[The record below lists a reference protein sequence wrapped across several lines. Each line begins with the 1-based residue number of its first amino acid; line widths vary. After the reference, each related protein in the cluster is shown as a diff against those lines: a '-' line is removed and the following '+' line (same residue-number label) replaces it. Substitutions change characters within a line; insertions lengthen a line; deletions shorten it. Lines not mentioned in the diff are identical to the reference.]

1 VSARRVVRYRP
12 RGAGIRIAVLLLAA
26 LFSATGALP
35 LADAA
40 TGSPAN
46 GRTDTTGQADGDVR
60 ARIEPRII
68 DELETARLILR
79 TAETGVRKL
88 DLTALENDFEVL
100 GTQTASQYQSVNGV
114 VEAWVEYQ
122 VTLRPTR
129 SGTLTIPPIQVGQG
143 RSQPL
148 TLEVRG
154 IDPALRERIDRMVF
168 FELEVSRNPV
178 YVRGE
183 TVVTRRLY
191 YSAQTQIYSDLPGP
205 PELRD
210 ALVLPIGDTTST
222 TLDREGERY
231 GVIEQRFAVF
241 PERPGALTIPSIS
254 LTSSVRLPIDG
265 RIRRTG
271 ARVSS
276 EPVTIEVKPVPADY
290 PDGTPWLPATAVSLR
305 ETWAPDRSAYRVG
318 EPLQRLVEVAVTGNL
333 AASIAPPD
341 DILPGAQFRQY
352 PEPAVLD
359 DDRSGASVVGRRAT
373 RYAVV
378 PTAPGTTRLAGLA
391 VTWWD
396 VEADRLRVS
405 RTDAR
410 DVSIE
415 GAAPEP
421 PAAPDT
427 ATTPAAGP
435 GEPVPAAQA
444 APPAGQTESGLPSAL
459 LAWTIVLALA
469 VTLWAA
475 GRRLRDT
482 LRGRTRTGLAR
493 ALATVGLTAAAR
505 GPARRLRLG
514 RLRRAAVAAARSGDP
529 GRLNAALLAY
539 LGCWYGVP
547 TRLAAERFRGAGHGE
562 LLDRLDAARF
572 GRAPGT
578 TPNAAELSL
587 ALHALREPPRQRSE
601 PLPELFAKP

>member
-1 VSARRVVRYRP
+1 MGMRP
-12 RGAGIRIAVLLLAA
+12 VVLLLAA
-26 LFSATGALP
+26 LSIGAGAP
-35 LADAA
+35 VRAAAA
-40 TGSPAN
+40 TDARGNDPAH
-46 GRTDTTGQADGDVR
+46 DAVAADNAVS

-79 TAETGVRKL
+79 TAESDVRKL
-88 DLTALENDFEVL
+88 DLTGLESDFEVL
-100 GTQTASQYQSVNGV
+100 GTQAASQYQSVNGV

-129 SGTLTIPPIQVGQG
+129 AGTLAIPPIQVGHG

-154 IDPALRERIDRMVF
+154 IDPELRERIDRMVF

-222 TLDREGERY
+222 TLDRDGARY

-241 PERPGALTIPSIS
+241 PERPGPLTIPSIS

-276 EPVTIEVKPVPADY
+276 QPVTLEVKPVPADY
-290 PDGTPWLPATAVSLR
+290 PDGVPWLPATAVSLR
-305 ETWAPDRSAYRVG
+305 ETWTPDRSEYRVG
-318 EPLQRLVEVAVTGNL
+318 EPLQRVVEVAVSGNL
-333 AASIAPPD
+333 AASIAPLED
-341 DILPGAQFRQY
+341 ALPAARFRQY

-359 DDRSGASVVGRRAT
+359 DDRSGASVIGRRTT

-378 PTAPGTTRLAGLA
+378 PTAPGAGRLPGLA

-405 RTDAR
+405 RTEAR
-410 DVSIE
+410 AIAIE
-415 GAAPEP
+415 GTVPDRPAVPDTAATPGTSAAGAAPAEQSAPTMEP
-421 PAAPDT
+421 
-427 ATTPAAGP
+427 
-435 GEPVPAAQA
+435 AQ
-444 APPAGQTESGLPSAL
+444 SDLPRAL
-459 LAWTIVLALA
+459 LPWTAALALA
-469 VTLWAA
+469 VALWGVFRLLQRARRPGPG
-475 GRRLRDT
+475 GRL
-482 LRGRTRTGLAR
+482 GR
-493 ALATVGLTAAAR
+493 ALAAAGLTIAAR

-514 RLRRAAVAAARSGDP
+514 RLRRAAFAAARGGDAA
-529 GRLNAALLAY
+529 RTHAALLDY
-539 LGCWYGVP
+539 LACWYGVP
-547 TRLAAERFRGAGHGE
+547 ARSAAERLRSAGQGE

-572 GRAPGT
+572 GRVCGAAPT
-578 TPNAAELSL
+578 AAELEL
-587 ALHALREPPRQRSE
+587 ALRALRAAPRRQRSE
-601 PLPELFAKP
+601 ELPELFAQP